1 MECYITNIHVKKLRH
16 LNNIDISLSEDNV
29 KHHLLI
35 TGKNGSGKTSLL
47 DALFLQLQSFGEKIQ
62 CDDGMIQT
70 VGRPNFNINIDKNL
84 ENSVIPYFTTG
95 KYRSSD
101 TLISYFRA
109 NRHLK
114 VDIPNGVEKI
124 VISTNNIECSNILVK
139 YLVDLKT
146 QQSYAKN
153 EDDFEVS
160 DNIQAWF
167 DSFEGIL
174 KDIFENDKLKLKYDY
189 KNYNFSIIIP
199 DREPF
204 GFNEISDGY
213 SALVMILAELILK
226 MDNNKATNT
235 RKHEYNQQGIVLI
248 DELETHLHVEL
259 QKKVLPLLTNFFP
272 NIQFIITTHSPFILS
287 SIENATIYDL
297 ENRIQIQDMSD
308 YSYEA
313 IVETYFNVS
322 KYSDEIRN
330 KFNLYKKLVFKSDIT
345 PDERIQR
352 ANLRKE
358 LENISGGHAQ
368 DIKVAFTEL
377 ESKRLSNG

>member
-1 MECYITNIHVKKLRH
+1 MDCYITGIHINKLRH
-16 LNNIDISLSEDNV
+16 LNNIDISLSED
-29 KHHLLI
+29 KKQHLLI

-47 DALFLQLQSFGEKIQ
+47 DALFLQLQSFDEKFPYRG
-62 CDDGMIQT
+62 GMVQT
-70 VGRPNFNINIDKNL
+70 VGRPALNINIDKNL
-84 ENSVIPYFTTG
+84 ENTITPTFTTG
-95 KYRSSD
+95 QYRSKN
-101 TLISYFRA
+101 TLISYFKA

-124 VISTNNIECSNILVK
+124 IISSNNMEYSSILVK

-153 EDDFEVS
+153 EEDFQVA

-174 KDIFENDKLKLKYDY
+174 REIFENDNLKLKYDY
-189 KNYNFSIIIP
+189 KNYNFSIVIP

-226 MDNNKATNT
+226 MDNNQVIST
-235 RKHEYNQQGIVLI
+235 REHLYNQQGIVLI

-272 NIQFIITTHSPFILS
+272 NIQFIITTHSPFILN

-297 ENRIQIQDMSD
+297 ENHIQIQDMSD

-313 IVETYFNVS
+313 VVETYFNVS
-322 KYSDEIRN
+322 KYSDDIRN
-330 KFNLYKKLVFKSDIT
+330 KFNLYKELVFKSDIT

-358 LENISGGHAQ
+358 LENISGDYAQ
-368 DIKVAFTEL
+368 DIKVAFAEL
-377 ESKRLSNG
+377 ENKRLSNG

>member
-1 MECYITNIHVKKLRH
+1 M
-16 LNNIDISLSEDNV
+16 
-29 KHHLLI
+29 
-35 TGKNGSGKTSLL
+35 
-47 DALFLQLQSFGEKIQ
+47 
-62 CDDGMIQT
+62 
-70 VGRPNFNINIDKNL
+70 
-84 ENSVIPYFTTG
+84 
-95 KYRSSD
+95 
-101 TLISYFRA
+101 ISYFRA

-114 VDIPNGVEKI
+114 VDIPNGVEK
-124 VISTNNIECSNILVK
+124 VAVSANSAECSNILVK

-167 DSFEGIL
+167 DSFEGVL
-174 KDIFENDKLKLKYDY
+174 RKIFESDELKLKYDY
-189 KNYNFSIIIP
+189 RNYNFSIIIL

-226 MDNNKATNT
+226 MDNNKAANT

-272 NIQFIITTHSPFILS
+272 NIQFIVTTHSPFILS

-297 ENRIQIQDMSD
+297 ENHIQIQDMSD

-330 KFNLYKKLVFKSDIT
+330 KFNLYKELVFKSDIT

-352 ANLRKE
+352 A
-358 LENISGGHAQ
+358 H
-368 DIKVAFTEL
+368 
-377 ESKRLSNG
+377 

>member
-29 KHHLLI
+29 KHHFLI
-35 TGKNGSGKTSLL
+35 TGRNGSGKTSLL
-47 DALFLQLQSFGEKIQ
+47 DALFLQLQSSGEKFQ
-62 CDDGMIQT
+62 CSDEMAQK
-70 VGRPNFNINIDKNL
+70 VLKPNLNIPIDKSL
-84 ENSVIPYFTTG
+84 ENTVIPTFTTG

-114 VDIPNGVEKI
+114 VDIPNGVEK
-124 VISTNNIECSNILVK
+124 VAVSANSAECSNILVK

-167 DSFEGIL
+167 DSFEGVL
-174 KDIFENDKLKLKYDY
+174 RKIFESDELKLKYDY
-189 KNYNFSIIIP
+189 RNYNFSIIIP

-226 MDNNKATNT
+226 MDNNKAANT

-272 NIQFIITTHSPFILS
+272 DIQFIVTTHSPFILS

-297 ENRIQIQDMSD
+297 ENHIQIQDMSD

-330 KFNLYKKLVFKSDIT
+330 KFNLYKELVFKSDIT

-358 LENISGGHAQ
+358 LENISGDYAK

-377 ESKRLSNG
+377 ESKRLLNG